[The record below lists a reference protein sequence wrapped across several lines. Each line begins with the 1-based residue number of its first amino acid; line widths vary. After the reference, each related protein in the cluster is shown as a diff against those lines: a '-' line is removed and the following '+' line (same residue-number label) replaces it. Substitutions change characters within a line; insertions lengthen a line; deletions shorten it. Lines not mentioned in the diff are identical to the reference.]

1 MSVQTQAN
9 GIQETLCSASPFTV
23 PSSIDLFLFLSKSLS
38 SMSNPLWCSHVCW
51 SCARVAWDYHGWRH
65 THIRTHMHTRPI
77 YTLPNFSLHYVG
89 YRRNVPGDVRVDCR
103 GPIWT
108 RGNLL
113 YGTGSGK
120 PLFPPPIGL
129 YQGKMI

>member
-65 THIRTHMHTRPI
+65 THICTRTCTHGLYILFQISPSTMWGTA
-77 YTLPNFSLHYVG
+77 G
-89 YRRNVPGDVRVDCR
+89 MCR
-103 GPIWT
+103 GTSVLTVEGLSGLEGIFCMALGQ
-108 RGNLL
+108 GNLSFL
-113 YGTGSGK
+113 L
-120 PLFPPPIGL
+120 P
-129 YQGKMI
+129 